1 MQYRCMVD
9 YINNFLFSTM
19 MYFNDPE
26 EGNPNVL
33 LLVDAK
39 AKRFEQQ
46 FSNNI
51 NKYKKIKGNKF
62 MTGIACP
69 VRLRARV

>member
-39 AKRFEQQ
+39 AKLFEQRL
-46 FSNNI
+46 SNNI
-51 NKYKKIKGNKF
+51 NKYKQ
-62 MTGIACP
+62 
-69 VRLRARV
+69 